1 MTEPSTSAPRR
12 LPDSWVQRIF
22 ATMQGHYG
30 TRFLNMWKTGQVLPD
45 GNDAGVVNAMHHWA
59 EKLGGYADRGD
70 VIKKVL
76 DNLPVEPPS
85 LPQFLEL
92 MRHAWFP
99 PPVAGHLAH
108 KMTAEELE
116 RNKRNAAECMAKI
129 KSMLKEKSIAN
140 LSGKPNP

>member
-1 MTEPSTSAPRR
+1 MTSEQSTTPRR

-22 ATMQGHYG
+22 ATLQGHYG

-45 GNDAGVVNAMHHWA
+45 GSDAGVVNAMNHWA
-59 EKLGGYADRGD
+59 DKLGGYSERGD

-76 DNLPVEPPS
+76 DNLPIEPPS

-99 PPVAGHLAH
+99 PPVVGHIEH
-108 KMTAEELE
+108 TYTAEQLE

-129 KSMLKEKSIAN
+129 KELLKEK
-140 LSGKPNP
+140 K